1 MIRALVVVQWVLAG
15 FVCVSALVVAAR
27 RRPQFPWM
35 ELGLGLVAVTN
46 LATALPSLVDDS
58 VEPAAWIVTA
68 AMAAWL
74 LVLFTFPDGRP
85 APDWTRWVLVSIVLV
100 AGLSLLFPFGDSV
113 RTVGFVTAFAVG
125 VAAQVWR
132 FRRRSSVTERQ
143 ATKWLLAGLIPSAA
157 AFIGVGLIASTTSLN
172 PAVLDQRWYL
182 AVSVTAIWL
191 VPMAASVG
199 LLVADRAPIDGLLHA
214 VIVVFGLAVAI
225 GWLYFAILPVVGP
238 TWGAAVA
245 VVLVLPVRS
254 LLDRFATYIV
264 YAKGHASPVVLLEQ
278 RLVASV
284 PDQDVAAVVAGT
296 VSDALSVPYVA
307 VKLHGGVAAEVGD
320 RSVFERGQHAL
331 EVFPVHYLGSEVAE
345 IVVAPRTGDSTLA
358 GRDREVLVRLADSA
372 GAALHGAAA
381 LRDLSL
387 ARERLVFSR
396 EEERRRLRRDL
407 HDDLAPTLAGL
418 GMRAAA
424 ATAQG
429 SADRDK
435 AKLLY
440 DEVQA
445 GIHAAIAQVREIAY
459 DLRPPML
466 DDLGLEAAIRDRLG
480 ADFDPD
486 LEVEIEVRDLP
497 PTLPAAVELAALRI
511 VQEAVTNVRR
521 HADARSCRVTLSC
534 ESGHLE
540 VLIEDD
546 GRGISPGHLR
556 GVGLRSL
563 EERALE
569 LGGQSH
575 IGSLTGGGTR
585 VTVLLPIREG
595 AEQ

>member
-1 MIRALVVVQWVLAG
+1 MIGALVVVQWVLAG
-15 FVCVSALVVAAR
+15 FVCVSVAMVAAR
-27 RRPQFPWM
+27 RRPRFPWM
-35 ELGLGLVAVTN
+35 EFGLGLVVVTN
-46 LATALPSLVDDS
+46 LATVLPGLVDDS
-58 VEPAAWIVTA
+58 VEPGAWIVTA
-68 AMAAWL
+68 AMAGWL
-74 LVLFTFPDGRP
+74 LVLLTFPDGRP
-85 APDWTRWVLVSIVLV
+85 APDWTQWVLVSAVLA
-100 AGLSLLFPFGDSV
+100 AGLSLLFPSGGSV
-113 RTVGFVTAFAVG
+113 RAIGFVAAFSIGVG
-125 VAAQVWR
+125 AQIWR
-132 FRRRSSVTERQ
+132 FQRRSTVPERQ
-143 ATKWLLAGLIPSAA
+143 ATKWLLVGLIPAAA
-157 AFIGVGLIASTTSLN
+157 AFIGVGLIVSTTSLDS
-172 PAVLDQRWYL
+172 ATFDQPWYL

-191 VPMAASVG
+191 VPVAASVG
-199 LLVADRAPIDGLLHA
+199 LMVEGRAPIDGLLHA

-245 VVLVLPVRS
+245 VAFVLPVRS
-254 LLDRFATYIV
+254 LLDRFATHIV

-284 PDQDVAAVVAGT
+284 PDQDVATVVAGT
-296 VSDALSVPYVA
+296 VSEALSVPYVA
-307 VKLHGGVAAEVGD
+307 VKLHGDVAAEVGD
-320 RSVFERGQHAL
+320 RSVPGRGQQAL
-331 EVFPVHYLGSEVAE
+331 EMFPVHYLGSEVAE
-345 IVVAPRTGDSTLA
+345 IVVAPRAGDITLA

-372 GAALHGAAA
+372 GAALHGAAV

-424 ATAQG
+424 ARALG
-429 SADRDK
+429 SADQDR

-480 ADFDPD
+480 ADVDPD
-486 LEVEIEVRDLP
+486 LRVEIEVRDLP
-497 PTLPAAVELAALRI
+497 SALPAAVELAALRI

-521 HADARSCRVTLSC
+521 HADAENCRVTLSC
-534 ESGHLE
+534 ENGHLE
-540 VLIEDD
+540 VSIQDD
-546 GRGISPGHLR
+546 GRGISEGHLR

-575 IGSLTGGGTR
+575 IGSQTGGGTR

>member
-1 MIRALVVVQWVLAG
+1 MIWALVVVQWVLAG
-15 FVCVSALVVAAR
+15 FVCVSAAMVSAR
-27 RRPQFPWM
+27 RRPQFPWV

-46 LATALPSLVDDS
+46 LATVLPGLVDDS
-58 VEPAAWIVTA
+58 VEPAAWMVTA

-74 LVLFTFPDGRP
+74 LVLLTFPDGRP
-85 APDWTRWVLVSIVLV
+85 APDWTLWVLVSVV
-100 AGLSLLFPFGDSV
+100 VAAGLSLLLPSGDAV
-113 RTVGFVTAFAVG
+113 RTIGFASAFSIGVG
-125 VAAQVWR
+125 AQVWR
-132 FRRRSSVTERQ
+132 FQRRSTVPERQ
-143 ATKWLLAGLIPSAA
+143 ATKWLLVGLIPAAA
-157 AFIGVGLIASTTSLN
+157 AFIGVGLIVSTTSLDA
-172 PAVLDQRWYL
+172 AVLDQPWYL

-191 VPMAASVG
+191 VPVAASVG
-199 LLVADRAPIDGLLHA
+199 LMVAERAPIDGLLHA
-214 VIVVFGLAVAI
+214 VVIGFGLVVAI
-225 GWLYFAILPVVGP
+225 SWFYFAILPLVGP
-238 TWGAAVA
+238 TWSAAAAVA
-245 VVLVLPVRS
+245 LVFPVRS
-254 LLDRFATYIV
+254 LLGRFATHIV

-284 PDQDVAAVVAGT
+284 LDEDVAAVVAGT
-296 VSDALSVPYVA
+296 VSDALLVPYVA
-307 VKLHGGVAAEVGD
+307 VKLHGNVAAEIGN
-320 RSVFERGQHAL
+320 RSVLGSDREAL
-331 EVFPVHYLGSEVAE
+331 EIFPVHYLGTEVAE
-345 IVVAPRTGDSTLA
+345 IVVAPRAGDSALA
-358 GRDREVLVRLADSA
+358 GRDREVLARLANSA

-424 ATAQG
+424 ATALG
-429 SADRDK
+429 SADLDR

-480 ADFDPD
+480 TDVDPD
-486 LEVEIEVRDLP
+486 LRVEIEVRDLP
-497 PTLPAAVELAALRI
+497 STLPAAVELAALRI

-521 HADARSCRVTLSC
+521 HAAANNCRVTLSC
-534 ESGHLE
+534 EDGHLE
-540 VLIEDD
+540 VSIEDD
-546 GRGISPGHLR
+546 GRGISAGHLR

-575 IGSLTGGGTR
+575 IGSQTGEGTT

-595 AEQ
+595 GEQ

>member
-1 MIRALVVVQWVLAG
+1 MIQALVVVQWVLAG
-15 FVCVSALVVAAR
+15 LVCVSAGIVAKR
-27 RRPQFPWM
+27 RWPRFPWV
-35 ELGLGLVAVTN
+35 ELGLALVAVTN
-46 LATALPSLVDDS
+46 LATILPGMVDDS
-58 VEPAAWIVTA
+58 VEPASWMVAG

-74 LVLFTFPDGRP
+74 LVLYLFPDGRP
-85 APDWTRWVLVSIVLV
+85 APDWTLWILVSVVSV
-100 AGLSLLFPFGDSV
+100 AGLSLLLPSGDSV
-113 RTVGFVTAFAVG
+113 RTIAFVAAFGVG
-125 VAAQVWR
+125 VGAQIWR
-132 FRRRSSVTERQ
+132 FQRRSTVPERQ
-143 ATKWLLAGLIPSAA
+143 ATKWLLVGLIPAA
-157 AFIGVGLIASTTSLN
+157 ATFIGVGLIASTTSLDS
-172 PAVLDQRWYL
+172 AVLDQPWYL

-191 VPMAASVG
+191 VPLAASVG
-199 LLVADRAPIDGLLHA
+199 LVVAERAPIDGLLHGA
-214 VIVVFGLAVAI
+214 IVVFGMTVAI
-225 GWLYFAILPVVGP
+225 GWLYFAILPLVGP
-238 TWGAAVA
+238 TWGAAAAVA
-245 VVLVLPVRS
+245 LVLPVRS
-254 LLDRFATYIV
+254 LMDRFATHIV

-296 VSDALSVPYVA
+296 VLDALSVPYVA
-307 VKLHGGVAAEVGD
+307 VEIHGNVAAEVGS
-320 RSVFERGQHAL
+320 RSSRGSDQAVL
-331 EVFPVHYLGSEVAE
+331 EIFPVNYIGTEVAQ
-345 IVVAPRTGDSTLA
+345 IVVAPRPGDVALP

-424 ATAQG
+424 ATALG
-429 SADRDK
+429 STDQDR
-435 AKLLY
+435 AKVLY

-480 ADFDPD
+480 TEVDPD
-486 LEVEIEVRDLP
+486 LRVEVEVRDLP
-497 PTLPAAVELAALRI
+497 PALPAAVELAALRI

-521 HADARSCRVTLSC
+521 HAGANNCRVTLSC
-534 ESGHLE
+534 EDGH
-540 VLIEDD
+540 IEISIQDD
-546 GRGISPGHLR
+546 GRGISGGHLR
-556 GVGLRSL
+556 GVGLRSI

-569 LGGQSH
+569 LGGQSQ
-575 IGSLTGGGTR
+575 IGSSVGGGTT
-585 VTVLLPIREG
+585 VTVVLPIREG